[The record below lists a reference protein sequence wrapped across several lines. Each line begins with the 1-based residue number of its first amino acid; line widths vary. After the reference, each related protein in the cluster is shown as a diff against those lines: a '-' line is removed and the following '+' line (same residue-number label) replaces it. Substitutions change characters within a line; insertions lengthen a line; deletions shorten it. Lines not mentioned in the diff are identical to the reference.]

1 MEDLEINVDKALWHM
16 KHTRDDM
23 RDVVGGGKYARSEE
37 VIMPTY
43 AVSFMY
49 EGWAVAQIVPCIHRG
64 NCPSSWAVA
73 QGPFSAANIY
83 TEPLFLGS
91 CPVRLLGG
99 AEIWLSLKK
108 AAQGSHGRV
117 AILKNSHGPSKMRN
131 CPKIMKSHWN
141 ICSCLFC

>member
-1 MEDLEINVDKALWHM
+1 MASPGRPIVIFACGGLRCVCRAFAGATGCPGGQWRWQRQRGLIGGVED
-16 KHTRDDM
+16 
-23 RDVVGGGKYARSEE
+23 GGG
-37 VIMPTY
+37 PTY

-117 AILKNSHGPSKMRN
+117 AILKNSHGPSRMQN
-131 CPKIMKSHWN
+131 CPK
-141 ICSCLFC
+141 